1 MAKNTADLR
10 INFVK
15 RENSPDTLLAEAEVI
30 LPAPLDGLKLVGFS
44 VWRTAKG
51 DPSVTFPSRAFG
63 AGSDRK
69 FFDFL
74 RYVEKV
80 DAAKSFK
87 DRIVQAYKE
96 WSEKQSAAA

>member
-1 MAKNTADLR
+1 MAKNTADLK

-15 RENSPDTLLAEAEVI
+15 RENGPESLRAEAEVI

-44 VWRTAKG
+44 VWSNANG
-51 DPSVTFPSRAFG
+51 ELNVTFPARAFG

-74 RYVEKV
+74 RYVDNV
-80 DAAKSFK
+80 DAAKAFK
-87 DRIVQAYKE
+87 TRILEAYKE
-96 WSEKQSAAA
+96 WSEKTSAAA